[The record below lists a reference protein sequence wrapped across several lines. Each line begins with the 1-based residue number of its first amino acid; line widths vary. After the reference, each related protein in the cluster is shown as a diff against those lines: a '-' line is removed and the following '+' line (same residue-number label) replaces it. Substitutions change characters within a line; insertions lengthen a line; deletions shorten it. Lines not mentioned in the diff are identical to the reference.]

1 MGENMEIKKI
11 YRKILIGL
19 FMVNLLAIFFFSYK
33 KLCQSIPDEL
43 RIKVNQEENVKLP
56 IFISGVLG
64 DLELKD
70 QEPEIMNAMVV
81 NQKKVDKNAIRIN
94 LSEGFSI
101 QSPIVGSYQMEVS
114 LFGLFPIKTIHVDVV
129 EEEYLLPGGF
139 PVGIMIKT
147 NGLLVLGTGIVNGAD
162 GLNYEPA
169 LNIVK
174 TGDYI
179 QEINGEKIQDKES
192 FIQKIQESCGEQV
205 ELTIV
210 RKEEKIK
217 VRIQPFRTVDG
228 EYKLGIWIRDDTQ
241 GIGTLTYIN
250 KEGEFGALGHG
261 ITDTDTGVLMN
272 VLKGNIYKAN
282 ILQIIKGEI
291 GTPGELVGSISKK
304 ETSIYGKVFKNTNQ
318 GIFGEWNYSENMGN
332 KDQMWFP
339 IGYKQEVKKGKA
351 FIQCQLE
358 DQMELYEIE
367 IEQIELN
374 SNRDSK
380 GMVIHITD
388 PKLLNLTNGIIQ
400 GMSGSPIIQDEKI
413 IGAVTHVF
421 VQDSTRGYGIFIENM
436 LKSMK

>member
-1 MGENMEIKKI
+1 MEIKKI

-114 LFGLFPIKTIHVDVV
+114 LFGLFPIKTIYVDVV

-332 KDQMWFP
+332 KDQTWFP

>member
-1 MGENMEIKKI
+1 MEIKKI

-179 QEINGEKIQDKES
+179 QEINGKKIQDKES

-318 GIFGEWNYSENMGN
+318 GIFGQWNYSENMGN
-332 KDQMWFP
+332 KDQTWFP

>member
-1 MGENMEIKKI
+1 MEIKKI